1 MELDALDL
9 VRLAVA
15 ALSLAVFAVG
25 VVAYARR
32 PTPRMLL
39 VLALFAAFLVQGALL
54 VVEVLVAD
62 TAFTES
68 VYYAFQLVELALV
81 AAIMLKR

>member
-1 MELDALDL
+1 MAFDALDL

-15 ALSLAVFAVG
+15 ALSLAVFVVG

-39 VLALFAAFLVQGALL
+39 VLALFGAFLAQGALL
-54 VVEVLVAD
+54 AFEVLVTD
-62 TAFTES
+62 TSFTES
-68 VYYAFQLVELALV
+68 VYYGFQLAELALV